1 MYRSKVCRIIARYP
15 PSHSWEDIVWSTLST
30 IQDAV
35 ILGMIFS
42 IMSLGVF
49 ISFRVLNIPDLTID
63 GSFTTGCAVSA
74 VFAMNAHPFIGT
86 LMAFLAGGLAGLVTG
101 LLQTKCKVQSLLAGI
116 LTMTALYSVN
126 LKILNGMPNVSLFGK
141 KTIFTPLEAVLGDH
155 AYGVMIAGLLIL
167 LILLLYLFLKTQLGM
182 SLRAT
187 GDNEA
192 MVRASSINS
201 DLMKIMGIAL
211 ANALVA
217 LGGAVF
223 AQNQGFAD
231 VSGGIGMMVVGL
243 ASIIVGEAFIRRKTL
258 GFQFAAVV
266 VGAIVYRFILTVALQ
281 LGIGA
286 SDLNLFSAALVAL
299 AISLP
304 HLKKRRRGSHA

>member
-1 MYRSKVCRIIARYP
+1 
-15 PSHSWEDIVWSTLST
+15 
-30 IQDAV
+30 
-35 ILGMIFS
+35 
-42 IMSLGVF
+42 
-49 ISFRVLNIPDLTID
+49 
-63 GSFTTGCAVSA
+63 
-74 VFAMNAHPFIGT
+74 
-86 LMAFLAGGLAGLVTG
+86 
-101 LLQTKCKVQSLLAGI
+101 
-116 LTMTALYSVN
+116 
-126 LKILNGMPNVSLFGK
+126 MPNVSLFGK

>member
-1 MYRSKVCRIIARYP
+1 M
-15 PSHSWEDIVWSTLST
+15 
-30 IQDAV
+30 
-35 ILGMIFS
+35 
-42 IMSLGVF
+42 
-49 ISFRVLNIPDLTID
+49 NIPDLTID

-304 HLKKRRRGSHA
+304 HLKKRRRGTHA

>member
-1 MYRSKVCRIIARYP
+1 MAF
-15 PSHSWEDIVWSTLST
+15 ST
-30 IQDAV
+30 IQTA
-35 ILGMIFS
+35 ILLGMIFA

-49 ISFRVLNIPDLTID
+49 ISFKILNIPDLTID
-63 GSFTTGCAVSA
+63 GSFTTGCAISA
-74 VFAMNAHPFIGT
+74 VFASAGHPFVGLI
-86 LMAFLAGGLAGLVTG
+86 LAFVGGGCAGVITG
-101 LLQTKCKVQSLLAGI
+101 LLQTKCKVQAILAGI

-126 LKILNGMPNVSLFGK
+126 LKILGGMPNVSLFGK
-141 KTIFTPLEAVLGDH
+141 KTIFTPFEPVFKDYANIIVV
-155 AYGVMIAGLLIL
+155 GVALFII
-167 LILLLYLFLKTQLGM
+167 IVLLYAFLKTQLGM

-201 DLMKIMGIAL
+201 DTMKIMGIVL

-217 LGGAVF
+217 LGGAIF

-243 ASIIVGEAFIRRKTL
+243 ASIIVGEAFIRRKTMAFRFL
-258 GFQFAAVV
+258 AVI
-266 VGAIVYRFILTVALQ
+266 VGAIIYRFVLTLALQ
-281 LGIGA
+281 LGIAA
-286 SDLNLFSAALVAL
+286 SDMNLFSAALVAL

-304 HLKKRRRGSHA
+304 HIKNRRRKHHA

>member
-1 MYRSKVCRIIARYP
+1 MAI
-15 PSHSWEDIVWSTLST
+15 ST
-30 IQDAV
+30 IQNAV
-35 ILGMIFS
+35 LLGLIFA
-42 IMSLGVF
+42 IMSFGVF
-49 ISFRVLNIPDLTID
+49 ISFRILNIPDLTID
-63 GSFTTGCAVSA
+63 GSFTTGCALSA
-74 VFAMNAHPFIGT
+74 IFAMQGHPYLGV
-86 LMAFLAGGLAGLVTG
+86 LMALLCGGLAGIVTG
-101 LLQTKCKVQSLLAGI
+101 LLQTKCKIQSLLAGI

-126 LKILNGMPNVSLFGK
+126 LKILGGKPNVSLFGQ
-141 KTIFTPLEAVLGDH
+141 KTIFTPFENMFGEYTNMVVVTG
-155 AYGVMIAGLLIL
+155 
-167 LILLLYLFLKTQLGM
+167 ILLLLMILLYAFLKTQLGM

-201 DLMKIMGIAL
+201 DMMKVMGIAL
-211 ANALVA
+211 ANAFVA

-243 ASIIVGEAFIRRKTL
+243 ASIIVGEAFIHRKTMI
-258 GFQFAAVV
+258 FQFLAVV
-266 VGAIVYRFILTVALQ
+266 VGAVVYRFVLTLALQ

-304 HLKKRRRGSHA
+304 HLKNKRRKKHA